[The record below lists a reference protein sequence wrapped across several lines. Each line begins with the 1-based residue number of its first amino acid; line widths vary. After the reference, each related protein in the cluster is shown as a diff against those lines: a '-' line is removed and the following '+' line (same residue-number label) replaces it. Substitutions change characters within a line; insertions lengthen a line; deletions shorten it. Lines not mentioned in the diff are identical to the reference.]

1 MSNKEFLRNEGQ
13 GLKSVVMC
21 SPKREYFSINDKKA
35 HNITEFSDPQRA
47 ITQHRCL
54 VDVIRAF
61 GAQVLLIEE
70 LPLHP
75 NSVFTQDTVVSSPAG
90 FIKMK
95 MGIPTREGEQD
106 WMENFLEGHDV
117 PCIGEITAPGTA
129 EGGDIILA
137 GDVAFVGISA
147 RTNEQGSTQVRD
159 ILADQGFDVR
169 IATVPDP
176 FLHIGGAMSVID
188 VNTIL
193 SVEGIFTDVYFDGF
207 ELILAPND
215 GFITGNVITLGNK
228 ELVVNKDNVTV
239 IKMLRK
245 AKFKVHEVDLSEFT
259 KGTGGSSCLI
269 MPLVRGN

>member
-1 MSNKEFLRNEGQ
+1 MSNKEFLRNEGE

-21 SPKREYFSINDKKA
+21 SPKREYFSINDKKV

-47 ITQHRCL
+47 ITQHRRL

-75 NSVFTQDTVVSSPAG
+75 NSVFTQDTAVSSPAG

-106 WMENFLEGHDV
+106 WMGKFLEGHNV
-117 PCIGEITAPGTA
+117 PCIGEITTPGTA

-147 RTNEQGSTQVRD
+147 RTNEQGSNQVRD

-188 VNTIL
+188 VNTVL

-207 ELILAPND
+207 ELILVPND

-245 AKFKVHEVDLSEFT
+245 AKFTVHEVDLSEFT
-259 KGTGGSSCLI
+259 KGTGGPSCLI